1 MKDIDC
7 ALITGASAGLGEEYA
22 RQWAPRCKRMVLV
35 ARRVDRLQALAESL
49 RQQHDLCV
57 HVVESNLIEP
67 AAREALFSQLQEMA
81 WHPDLL
87 INNAGMGDY
96 GSFVD
101 ASWDKLQDMMRLNM
115 EALTHLT
122 ALFVPSMRQQRRGAI
137 VQISSLASILPIPD
151 FAVYAATKAYVTS
164 FTEALRIELRED
176 GIRVL
181 AVCPG
186 PVHTEFGQVAS
197 RAAGASFDGMRESF
211 YVSKEQVVAETLR
224 AVDADEARVYP
235 GKKIALAAWGI
246 SRLPISLLRRIMATR
261 PRRAKS

>member
-35 ARRVDRLQALAESL
+35 ARRVDRLQSLAELL
-49 RQQHDLCV
+49 RQQHDLQV

-67 AAREALFSQLQEMA
+67 AAREALHAQLQEMA

-101 ASWDKLQDMMRLNM
+101 ASWGKLQDMMRLNM

-122 ALFVPSMRQQRRGAI
+122 ALFVPTMRQKRRGTI

-197 RAAGASFDGMRESF
+197 RAAGGIVRWH
-211 YVSKEQVVAETLR
+211 
-224 AVDADEARVYP
+224 ARVILRQQRTSRRRNHASGRYRP
-235 GKKIALAAWGI
+235 SACLPWKKN
-246 SRLPISLLRRIMATR
+246 R
-261 PRRAKS
+261 PSCVGDIPSPHQHSTPHHGDPTT

>member
-1 MKDIDC
+1 
-7 ALITGASAGLGEEYA
+7 
-22 RQWAPRCKRMVLV
+22 
-35 ARRVDRLQALAESL
+35 
-49 RQQHDLCV
+49 
-57 HVVESNLIEP
+57 
-67 AAREALFSQLQEMA
+67 
-81 WHPDLL
+81 
-87 INNAGMGDY
+87 
-96 GSFVD
+96 
-101 ASWDKLQDMMRLNM
+101 MMRLNM

-122 ALFVPSMRQQRRGAI
+122 ALFVPAMRQKRRGTI

-211 YVSKEQVVAETLR
+211 YVSKEQVVAETIR
-224 AVDADEARVYP
+224 AVDANQARVYP

-246 SRLPISLLRRIMATR
+246 SRLPISILRRIMATR